1 MMVTGMVLVP
11 TVMLLAWWLDDSD
24 DDDAESNDSDADSD
38 DDGDRYGADADSDAL
53 GMMIRC
59 FTLEWND
66 PGVCCQVR
74 WIKGEALDYTGDD
87 YYDDYYD
94 YYYDHYYDDFYDDY
108 YDDYNDHYYDDF
120 YATADADDAAVEL
133 FFLASIAVL

>member
-1 MMVTGMVLVP
+1 MMMVTGMVLVP
-11 TVMLLAWWLDDSD
+11 KVMLWGWWLDDSG
-24 DDDAESNDSDADSD
+24 
-38 DDGDRYGADADSDAL
+38 DDGNDRL
-53 GMMIRC
+53 MIRC

-94 YYYDHYYDDFYDDY
+94 
-108 YDDYNDHYYDDF
+108 DF